1 MFKKIKDKF
10 KETGLINELCEHLRS
25 IGINATLL
33 ESGSSEAIGGTL
45 VLGNVKVEGRNLD
58 LIQVE
63 RQPGGG
69 SRFVYQY
76 HYVVRANVE
85 GLEDKLKA
93 DAKPVTKGLFSK
105 EVVDLKWEGKELAQL
120 LNTDS
125 DLKSMLLK
133 EGLDKVVVRPD
144 KKHQCVMITH
154 PPKIPRQVSVS
165 IGGLPSIPVR
175 GGGLTAGRKEFPTL
189 EEFDA
194 YDRIA
199 KHIRSIAGV
208 RP

>member
-1 MFKKIKDKF
+1 MFKKIKDKY
-10 KETGLINELCEHLRS
+10 KETGLINELCEHLRN

-33 ESGSSEAIGGTL
+33 ESGSSEAVGGIL
-45 VLGNVKVEGRNLD
+45 ALGNIKVEGRNLD

-69 SRFVYQY
+69 SNIVYQY
-76 HYVVRANVE
+76 HYAVRANVE

-93 DAKPVTKGLFSK
+93 DAKPITKGLFSK